1 MTEARNELLCP
12 RCGEIKVQTP
22 PGTTALPTIGL
33 ARKAAGAGDCDCG
46 RRAGQAGPA
55 DGEEA

>member
-1 MTEARNELLCP
+1 MTDARNELLCP

-33 ARKAAGAGDCDCG
+33 ARKAAGAGECDCG
-46 RRAGQAGPA
+46 RRSATDDTVDEEGP
-55 DGEEA
+55 